1 MADIELK
8 DLPYFPYPRDPIR
21 QIGFLIGD
29 TVAWTIIL
37 GIAFIAL
44 KATLHF

>member
-1 MADIELK
+1 MNLSDY
-8 DLPYFPYPRDPIR
+8 PYFPYPRDPITR
-21 QIGFLIGD
+21 LGFIVGDLI
-29 TVAWTIIL
+29 AATIII